1 VVPWIEISSSSQRVT
16 DAVAWSPWAGA
27 FPASIENGSGA
38 GCRPRPEP
46 DPTTEASHG
55 RANPEVYTPTVP
67 ALPYE
72 RRGLSLVS
80 AGGGSWYR
88 LNCSFPR
95 SEGWASWSIPILAY
109 LPAPSQGLICPE
121 TERPMDRALW
131 RRYGLRF
138 EIHPFDADW
147 YSVGGI
153 YIFSF
158 FNRATQLWE
167 VLYVGQTES
176 YRNRLCLAHRQAVSG
191 NGSGGHSRPCSVTP
205 PQSHPATLPG
215 TIRGGSP

>member
-1 VVPWIEISSSSQRVT
+1 
-16 DAVAWSPWAGA
+16 
-27 FPASIENGSGA
+27 
-38 GCRPRPEP
+38 
-46 DPTTEASHG
+46 
-55 RANPEVYTPTVP
+55 
-67 ALPYE
+67 
-72 RRGLSLVS
+72 
-80 AGGGSWYR
+80 
-88 LNCSFPR
+88 
-95 SEGWASWSIPILAY
+95 
-109 LPAPSQGLICPE
+109 
-121 TERPMDRALW
+121 MDRALW

-191 NGSGGHSRPCSVTP
+191 NGSGGHSRPCSVTLP
-205 PQSHPATLPG
+205 SHTLLHFPARSEAAAPKRGAALPRLPG
-215 TIRGGSP
+215 GDPRQAPGAWLGAGSQGGELDLERAAS